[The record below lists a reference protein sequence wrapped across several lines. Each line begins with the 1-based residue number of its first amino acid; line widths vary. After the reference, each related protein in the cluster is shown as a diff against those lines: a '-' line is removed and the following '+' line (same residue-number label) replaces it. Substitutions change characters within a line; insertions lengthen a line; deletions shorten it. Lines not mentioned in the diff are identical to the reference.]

1 MKRFF
6 VILAAIATVFL
17 TLPFIGLF
25 QRAPWSSLGS
35 LLTSPS
41 TTEALRVS
49 LIVSFTATL
58 IVFILGTPLA
68 WVLARIN
75 FSGRRFIRSLV
86 VLPMVLPPVVGG
98 TALLFALGRGGFI
111 GQWLKAWFDISL
123 PFTISGAVVAAVFVS
138 LPFYVIAMESALIT
152 SQDQLHE
159 LENVARTLGL
169 PPLSVLYRVTLPR
182 VRPAMVAGLALAWAR
197 ALGEFGA
204 TITFAGNLPGR
215 TQTLPLATFLALESN
230 PEEALALSLILV
242 VVSLSVLLMLRDH
255 WMPSSN
261 NSAIAVSLASVYL
274 IAAALSPSIFPKF
287 PCPSINGQRTE
298 KS

>member
-68 WVLARIN
+68 WVLARIH

-123 PFTISGAVVAAVFVS
+123 PFTISGAVVA
-138 LPFYVIAMESALIT
+138 
-152 SQDQLHE
+152 
-159 LENVARTLGL
+159 
-169 PPLSVLYRVTLPR
+169 
-182 VRPAMVAGLALAWAR
+182 
-197 ALGEFGA
+197 
-204 TITFAGNLPGR
+204 
-215 TQTLPLATFLALESN
+215 
-230 PEEALALSLILV
+230 LSLI
-242 VVSLSVLLMLRDH
+242 H
-255 WMPSSN
+255 
-261 NSAIAVSLASVYL
+261 I
-274 IAAALSPSIFPKF
+274 
-287 PCPSINGQRTE
+287 
-298 KS
+298 